1 MKIIKVNIKTEQ
13 EIDLGSGYT
22 EEDIKDIVKG
32 YTFNGMFY
40 ERKNSNWIY
49 IVEQGVQ
56 RNEKI
61 QNGRRRKNRGNDC

>member
-22 EEDIKDIVKG
+22 QEDVKNITKG

-40 ERKNSNWIY
+40 ERANSNWIY
-49 IVEQGVQ
+49 IVE
-56 RNEKI
+56 
-61 QNGRRRKNRGNDC
+61 